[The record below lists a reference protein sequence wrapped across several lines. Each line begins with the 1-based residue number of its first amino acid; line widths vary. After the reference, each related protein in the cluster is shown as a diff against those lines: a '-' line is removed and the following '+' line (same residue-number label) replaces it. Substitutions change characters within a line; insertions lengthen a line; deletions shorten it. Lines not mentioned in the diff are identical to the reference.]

1 MKRLPTEVELLE
13 ILELAKGAAQ
23 KSRKLHEM
31 LLKNS
36 AKRRRRRRVRKTAE
50 S

>member
-1 MKRLPTEVELLE
+1 MKRVPTEAELLE
-13 ILELAKGAAQ
+13 ILEIAKGAAQ

-31 LLKNS
+31 LVKNATKWRS
-36 AKRRRRRRVRKTAE
+36 RRSVRKTAE